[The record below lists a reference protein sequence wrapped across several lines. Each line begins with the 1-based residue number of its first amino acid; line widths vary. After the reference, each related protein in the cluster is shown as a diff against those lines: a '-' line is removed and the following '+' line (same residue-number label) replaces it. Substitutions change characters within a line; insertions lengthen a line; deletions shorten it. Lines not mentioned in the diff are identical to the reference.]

1 VQSGPQN
8 ETRQLKSLRPW
19 FLVLAMV
26 VTWLSG
32 VYGVTAGCG
41 TVVYLREGRV
51 PDETHAIADAQA
63 IAARADSSG
72 RADASAAVFAY
83 RDGAEMRAIAAY
95 GKVMLPISVAQVL
108 LSILLVAASAMALAG
123 RPGSRSFALQTLAA
137 NAAFAAIAYVAKTD
151 LREQWVTETFNA
163 AQQIGGDPIVGKTKS
178 SLYWFSAIGLAFF
191 EIVVVGFAALAML
204 SKRTTLFLEAVAR
217 AEEQREREDEP

>member
-1 VQSGPQN
+1 VSKSPQN
-8 ETRQLKSLRPW
+8 ETRRLKSLRPW
-19 FLVLAMV
+19 FLVMAMI

-32 VYGVTAGCG
+32 VYGVTAGCS

-51 PDETHAIADAQA
+51 PDETFALADAQA
-63 IAARADSSG
+63 IPEPN
-72 RADASAAVFAY
+72 AAVETF
-83 RDGAEMRAIAAY
+83 RTGAEMRAIAAY
-95 GKVMLPISVAQVL
+95 GKTMLPISVAQVL

-137 NAAFAAIAYVAKTD
+137 NAVFAAIAYVAKTEV
-151 LREQWVTETFNA
+151 RAHWVTATVEA
-163 AQQIGGDPIVGKTKS
+163 AQHIAGDPLIGKTSS
-178 SLYWFSAIGLAFF
+178 SLYFVTRMRLALF
-191 EIVVVGFAALAML
+191 EVGVVGFAVVAML

>member
-1 VQSGPQN
+1 M
-8 ETRQLKSLRPW
+8 KSLRPW

-51 PDETHAIADAQA
+51 PDETFAVADAQA
-63 IAARADSSG
+63 IP
-72 RADASAAVFAY
+72 DASAAVAAY
-83 RDGAEMRAIAAY
+83 REGAELRAIAAF

-137 NAAFAAIAYVAKTD
+137 NAVFAAVAYAMKTD
-151 LREQWVTETFNA
+151 LRAHWVTATVEA
-163 AQQIGGDPIVGKTKS
+163 AQHIGGDPIFGKTSS
-178 SLYWFSAIGLAFF
+178 SLYWLARARLALF
-191 EIVVVGFAALAML
+191 EVGVVGFAVLAML
-204 SKRTTLFLEAVAR
+204 SKRTTIFLEAVAR

>member
-1 VQSGPQN
+1 MSRGPQN
-8 ETRQLKSLRPW
+8 ETRRLKSLRPW

-26 VTWLSG
+26 ITWLSG

-51 PDETHAIADAQA
+51 PDETHAVADAQA

-72 RADASAAVFAY
+72 RADASAVVFVY
-83 RDGAEMRAIAAY
+83 RAGAEMRAIAAY
-95 GKVMLPISVAQVL
+95 SKVMLPISVAQVL

-151 LREQWVTETFNA
+151 MREHWVTETFNA
-163 AQQIGGDPIVGKTKS
+163 AQQIGGDPVVGRTQQ
-178 SLYWFSAIGLAFF
+178 SLYWVSAMWLALY
-191 EIVVVGFAALAML
+191 EVGVVGFATLAML
-204 SKRTTLFLEAVAR
+204 SKRTTVFMDAVAR
-217 AEEQREREDEP
+217 AEDQREREDEP

>member
-1 VQSGPQN
+1 MQSGPQN
-8 ETRQLKSLRPW
+8 ETRRLKSLRPW

-26 VTWLSG
+26 ITWLSG

-41 TVVYLREGRV
+41 TVVYLREGHV
-51 PDETHAIADAQA
+51 PDDTHAVADVQA
-63 IAARADSSG
+63 IEDK
-72 RADASAAVFAY
+72 SAAVLAY

-137 NAAFAAIAYVAKTD
+137 NAIFAAIAYVAKTD
-151 LREQWVTETFNA
+151 LREHWVTETFNA
-163 AQQIGGDPIVGKTKS
+163 AQQIGGDPIVGKTKQ
-178 SLYWFSAIGLAFF
+178 SLYWFSAMGLAFF
-191 EIVVVGFAALAML
+191 EVIVVGFATLAML
-204 SKRTTLFLEAVAR
+204 SKRTTVFMDAVAR
-217 AEEQREREDEP
+217 AEEQHEREDEP

>member
-1 VQSGPQN
+1 
-8 ETRQLKSLRPW
+8 
-19 FLVLAMV
+19 MV

-41 TVVYLREGRV
+41 NVVYLREGLV
-51 PDETHAIADAQA
+51 PDETHAVADAQA
-63 IAARADSSG
+63 MAGRVDPSG
-72 RADASAAVFAY
+72 RPDPSAAVFAY
-83 RDGAEMRAIAAY
+83 RDGAEMRSIAAY
-95 GKVMLPISVAQVL
+95 AKVMLPLSVAQVL

-151 LREQWVTETFNA
+151 MREHWVTATFNA

-178 SLYWFSAIGLAFF
+178 SLYWLSAMFLAFF
-191 EIVVVGFAALAML
+191 EVFVVGFAALALL
-204 SKRTTLFLEAVAR
+204 SKRTVAFMEAVAR
-217 AEEQREREDEP
+217 AEAQREREDEP